1 MATIREIAERS
12 GFSQATVSRVLS
24 DDPSF
29 SVREATRQKI
39 LNASLEMGY
48 ENVPQYQR
56 VTIPQNIALLDNVI
70 PDKGLQDAYFDELR
84 SSLRRHAKDERM
96 NVNEYRVVD
105 GLIADASKYSG
116 FISIGPAPFD
126 RGVLRRLHGALPH
139 GVFIDIN
146 PAPGLF
152 DSVQPDLEQTVL
164 DALDALV
171 AAGNRRIGFIG
182 GFGNIMGEHEYP
194 EDPRAFAFRNW
205 AVRLGLDVDGLVLD
219 EGPVTVE
226 NGRALG
232 ERLIKEHAGN
242 LPDALVVAADPLAVG
257 VLQAFAAAGI
267 LVPRDMR
274 LVSINNQEIA
284 KYMSPALSSYD
295 IDKDELAKA
304 AVFMLAE
311 ALSTG
316 RAVTQHMRVST
327 RLVVR
332 DSFVPAASTEA

>member
-12 GFSQATVSRVLS
+12 GFSQATVSRVLN
-24 DDPSF
+24 DDPSL
-29 SVREATRQKI
+29 SVRETTRRKI
-39 LNASLEMGY
+39 LNTSLEMGY
-48 ENVPQYQR
+48 ENVPRYQR
-56 VTIPQNIALLDNVI
+56 VTIPQNIALLDNSI
-70 PDKGLQDAYFDELR
+70 PDEGLQDAYFDELR
-84 SSLRRHAKDERM
+84 SSLRKHAKDERM
-96 NVNEYRVVD
+96 RVSEYR
-105 GLIADASKYSG
+105 GMSELIADASKYAG
-116 FISIGPAPFD
+116 FISIGPAPFKGD
-126 RGVLRRLHGALPH
+126 VLRRLHDALPH

-164 DALDALV
+164 DALDELI

-182 GFGNIMGEHEYP
+182 GFGNIMGMHEYP

-205 AVRLGLDVDGLVLD
+205 AIRLGLDIDGLVLA

-226 NGRALG
+226 NGRMLG
-232 ERLIKEHAGN
+232 EKLVREHAGD
-242 LPDALVVAADPLAVG
+242 LPNALVVAADPLAVG
-257 VLQAFAAAGI
+257 ALQAFAAAGV

-284 KYMSPALSSYD
+284 KYTSPALSSYD

-304 AVFMLAE
+304 AVFMLSE

-316 RAVTQHMRVST
+316 RETCQHMRIST
-327 RLVVR
+327 RLVIR
-332 DSFVPAASTEA
+332 DSFVPVRRED